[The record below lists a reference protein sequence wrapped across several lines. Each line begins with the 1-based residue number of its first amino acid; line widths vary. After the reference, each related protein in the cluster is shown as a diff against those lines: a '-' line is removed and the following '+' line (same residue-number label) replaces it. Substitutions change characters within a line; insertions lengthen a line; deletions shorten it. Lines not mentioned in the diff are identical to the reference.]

1 MQKVF
6 VFGEIDM
13 KSQTRYVKKLKRKRV
28 LICLLVFFA
37 LLPVFSYLHEA
48 GHALVCIA
56 DGNEAEISVDI
67 FNGGTTLCHGDHV
80 SNLFAYKISGGLLAG
95 IIGTTIGLA
104 LFVKKPFAGYS
115 LESTRYNSWEID
127 GKVER
132 RESRKR
138 QYLDILWKAPFI
150 ALTTIGIGHLVNAG
164 IETFADSY
172 FTHGAEWGFFL
183 GAVEFVTF
191 ITLLLIFDRKTV
203 RRDRREMEGRGRTV
217 SIRLLFGLSCIIV
230 GGGLVVLSL
239 LGVEFAR

>member
-1 MQKVF
+1 
-6 VFGEIDM
+6 M
-13 KSQTRYVKKLKRKRV
+13 KSHTRLAKKLDKKRV
-28 LICLLVFFA
+28 IICLLVFFT
-37 LLPVFSYLHEA
+37 LMPIFSYLHEA

-67 FNGGTTLCHGDHV
+67 LSGGLTLCHGEV

-95 IIGTTIGLA
+95 IVGTTIGIA

-132 RESRKR
+132 IESQKR
-138 QYLDILWKAPFI
+138 RYLDIVWKAPFI
-150 ALTTIGIGHLVNAG
+150 ALITIGIGHLVNAA

-203 RRDRREMEGRGRTV
+203 QRDRREMEGRGRTV
-217 SIRLLFGLSCIIV
+217 SITLLFGLSCIIV

>member
-13 KSQTRYVKKLKRKRV
+13 KSQTKYVKKLNRKRV
-28 LICLLVFFA
+28 LICMIVFFA
-37 LLPVFSYLHEA
+37 LLPVFSYFHEA

-56 DGNEAEISVDI
+56 DGNEAEISVD
-67 FNGGTTLCHGDHV
+67 FVNGGTTLCHGDV

-95 IIGTTIGLA
+95 IIGTTVGTA
-104 LFVKKPFAGYS
+104 LF
-115 LESTRYNSWEID
+115 R
-127 GKVER
+127 
-132 RESRKR
+132 
-138 QYLDILWKAPFI
+138 WKIPFI
-150 ALTTIGIGHLVNAG
+150 AVTTIGVGHLINAI

-172 FTHGAEWGFFL
+172 FTHGGEWSAFMGLVEVVIFF
-183 GAVEFVTF
+183 A
-191 ITLLLIFDRKTV
+191 LLIIFDRKMV

-239 LGVEFAR
+239 LGVV

>member
-1 MQKVF
+1 
-6 VFGEIDM
+6 M
-13 KSQTRYVKKLKRKRV
+13 KSHTRLAKKLDKKRV
-28 LICLLVFFA
+28 IICLLVFFT
-37 LLPVFSYLHEA
+37 LMPIFSYLHEA

-67 FNGGTTLCHGDHV
+67 LSGGLTLCHGEV

-95 IIGTTIGLA
+95 IVGTTIGLA

-132 RESRKR
+132 IESRKR
-138 QYLDILWKAPFI
+138 RYLDIIWKAPFI
-150 ALTTIGIGHLVNAG
+150 ALTTIGIGHLVNAA
-164 IETFADSY
+164 IEAFADSY

-203 RRDRREMEGRGRTV
+203 RHDRREMEGRGRTV
-217 SIRLLFGLSCIIV
+217 SIRLLFGVSCIIV

-239 LGVEFAR
+239 LGVA

>member
-1 MQKVF
+1 
-6 VFGEIDM
+6 M
-13 KSQTRYVKKLKRKRV
+13 KSHTRLAKKLDKKRV
-28 LICLLVFFA
+28 IICLLVFFT
-37 LLPVFSYLHEA
+37 LMPIFSYLHEA

-67 FNGGTTLCHGDHV
+67 LSGGLTLCHGEV

-95 IIGTTIGLA
+95 IVGTTIGIA

-132 RESRKR
+132 IESRKR
-138 QYLDILWKAPFI
+138 RYLDIIWKAPFI
-150 ALTTIGIGHLVNAG
+150 ALITIGIGHLVNAA

-172 FTHGAEWGFFL
+172 FTHSTEWGFFL
-183 GAVEFVTF
+183 GLVEFVTF

-203 RRDRREMEGRGRTV
+203 RRDRREMEGRGRTE